1 MFRGDHSIREELV
14 NVKRNKALTV
24 VRAVQSVASALLI
37 GFIFLQLERNMSSLS
52 PRLFSSFLLVFAQFL
67 FALLGVVNA
76 FPAERAVF
84 LRETQDKLYHPAAFY
99 LAKVS
104 IDTLMQCLFPILVV
118 AISYPLIGFNGESAD
133 RVLWFYAIMAVVSN
147 CGAGVG
153 FMVSAAV
160 PSVNLALSIAPGLI
174 MPQLLLSGIFI
185 KVPGIPGS
193 AEGKNPVS
201 FCRILEVL
209 TSPSGGG
216 FAAALQCPELSHGR
230 PVCRPSYRNSAQLCK
245 VLLWGWC
252 RWSVC
257 PVVGEGF

>member
-1 MFRGDHSIREELV
+1 M
-14 NVKRNKALTV
+14 KRNKALTV

-37 GFIFLQLERNMSSLS
+37 GLIFLQLERNMSSLS
-52 PRLFSSFLLVFAQFL
+52 PRLFSSFLLVFAQFM

-104 IDTLMQCLFPILVV
+104 IDTLMQCFFPILVV

-153 FMVSAAV
+153 FTVSAAV
-160 PSVNLALSIAPGLI
+160 SSVNLALSIAPGLI

-185 KVPGIPGS
+185 KALGNWGPL
-193 AEGKNPVS
+193 GKHLFPS
-201 FCRILEVL
+201 FCALEI
-209 TSPSGGG
+209 PSGGG
-216 FAAALQCPELSHGR
+216 FAAAFQCPELSHGR
-230 PVCRPSYRNSAQLCK
+230 QVCRPSYRSSTQLLQSSAAGSVQM
-245 VLLWGWC
+245 
-252 RWSVC
+252 VC
-257 PVVGEGF
+257 PAFRKGLGICARFCQRLA

>member
-1 MFRGDHSIREELV
+1 M
-14 NVKRNKALTV
+14 KRNKALTV

-37 GFIFLQLERNMSSLS
+37 GLIFLQLERNMSSLS

-104 IDTLMQCLFPILVV
+104 IDTLMQCFFPILVV

-185 KVPGIPGS
+185 KVPGVPGP

-216 FAAALQCPELSHGR
+216 FAAAFQCPELSHGR
-230 PVCRPSYRNSAQLCK
+230 PVRRPSYRTSAQLCK
-245 VLLWGWC
+245 ELA
-252 RWSVC
+252 
-257 PVVGEGF
+257 VGEDLGNCTRFWL